1 MVDERSSR
9 ATTAASAAEA
19 LDRVAQALD
28 DAVPESDYVG
38 NKVFRDQS
46 RTVRWA
52 GTLFAVCAVCL
63 VPWIIVIAVTLPARQ
78 LSPNYDIA
86 WAGYDVL
93 LCAAL
98 ASTAGS
104 ALRRSRHLGMTASWS
119 AALLVVDAWFD
130 VMTSP
135 SGFDRLEA
143 AAMAV
148 IIELP
153 LALAC
158 VWLTIHA
165 QDIADLRVKLLLRGR
180 RTPPSGVGR
189 VAPLPEE

>member
-1 MVDERSSR
+1 MDDKPTNRTTADER
-9 ATTAASAAEA
+9 ATDAV
-19 LDRVAQALD
+19 DRVTRAID
-28 DAVPESDYVG
+28 DLVPESDYIG
-38 NKVFRDQS
+38 NEVLRDQS

-52 GTLFAVCAVCL
+52 GTLFAVCAL
-63 VPWIIVIAVTLPARQ
+63 LLIPWIIVIAVTLPARQ

-86 WAGYDVL
+86 WAGYDVFL
-93 LCAAL
+93 FAAL
-98 ASTAGS
+98 ACTAGS

-143 AAMAV
+143 AAMAAFV
-148 IIELP
+148 ELP

-165 QDIADLRVKLLLRGR
+165 QDIADLRVKLLLRERPSPR
-180 RTPPSGVGR
+180 RTLST
-189 VAPLPEE
+189 